1 MDDSAIICDE
11 VIKPYHEKIKT
22 ISTNINEKKVTCITQ
37 SFNILLVFLLI
48 TIALLIAV
56 SIYCYLIRH

>member
-11 VIKPYHEKIKT
+11 ITDADTEAKVNDEERNFK
-22 ISTNINEKKVTCITQ
+22 EKKVTCKTQ
-37 SFNILLVFLLI
+37 NFYILLVFLLI

-56 SIYCYLIRH
+56 IIYCYLI